1 MASSGYQSTTYGNF
15 SEVNLNDPAEVY
27 IDQILNKGMCSH
39 QKRQKGYG
47 DTLRNRR
54 DKHLL
59 TKQPEEREMEA
70 SIKTRFSQVNKQTKQ
85 MQQELHSIQNHLYKV
100 KKSQPGKP
108 ENMQSQSLQEIDDL
122 LIQGDNSVTDEEE
135 EKDKILKPE
144 EIESDSIDLIPIE
157 ILEKN

>member
-1 MASSGYQSTTYGNF
+1 MLFVRHSADTESMQTSGAGSSQNKFGIAPVYGQQKFPKIDMASSGYQSTTYGNF

-70 SIKTRFSQVNKQTKQ
+70 YIKTRFSQVNKQTKQ
-85 MQQELHSIQNHLYKV
+85 MQQELHSIQNHLYKI

-108 ENMQSQSLQEIDDL
+108 ANM
-122 LIQGDNSVTDEEE
+122 
-135 EKDKILKPE
+135 
-144 EIESDSIDLIPIE
+144 
-157 ILEKN
+157 